1 MFKRYLGPG
10 LALLLVSATHV
21 AAQSVYQGYCRGS
34 FDGVPLE
41 GVFKVDYYP
50 RSDTYNHHAVFRD
63 QAGNRYDIEVIS
75 NQNGGVGGA
84 WQNGARHREMKIEMR
99 YSGNSLFIRELY
111 GASGGQF
118 TCN

>member
-1 MFKRYLGPG
+1 MFKRYSGIVA
-10 LALLLVSATHV
+10 ALLIAMAPQVS
-21 AAQSVYQGYCRGS
+21 AQSVYQGYCTGS
-34 FDGVPLE
+34 FDGVPLQ

-50 RSDTYNHHAVFRD
+50 RSNTYNHHAVFRD

-99 YSGNSLFIRELY
+99 YSGKSLWIRELY
-111 GASGGQF
+111 GQSGGSF